1 MLYLRKQLLYLRT
14 FVLPTI
20 KRNPMKKIL
29 LFTLLFFNV
38 ILNAQPYC
46 DPPLPSN
53 PCSNGVIGTFTLA
66 NISKTGTCDTLST
79 GYQDYTSDTVFL
91 EPTQAYTATIISGD
105 PLFADVYYA
114 FIDWNLDYAY
124 TEDER
129 IVFSGVNDASIA
141 GANLYQA
148 VITVPPTAVTD
159 SVGQIRVMGS
169 WGGFDDNLSGC
180 NNNFVGMYTFGEVED
195 YSFNI
200 STNSTTTPPPTNG
213 YCAATGGDA
222 CSDGT
227 DTLFISSVTLEED
240 DATNV
245 ALNSTAYTNTT
256 SCDGY
261 ANYSQNTDFF
271 AAWSEGK
278 SYQISVDIENDAPTA
293 LAAVY
298 IDFNNDMVFDTEEEF
313 DLLPTA
319 GLAPRT
325 ALITVPSGAAS
336 GLRRMRVRVNGGL
349 NISPCDSLDYGE
361 VEDYTVMV
369 APPLTEQIKCAT
381 KISPVNGDVNVCT
394 MAELMWNEVANAT
407 GYLVTLTDEN
417 GNVIYNEESTDLT
430 SLSAPNEFNVNT
442 KYAWGVVPFNETDTA
457 SGCLVDTFITALNKD
472 PKLTLL
478 PVGDTVSVCKD
489 IATQLNANVTGGTVA
504 TDYSHSW
511 NGLFN
516 NYLNDTAI
524 SNPLFTSDSLG
535 VFKYDYS
542 VQDDNGCG
550 VSDSMV
556 LKVIEAPVFD
566 TVYALNTSACF
577 GDDIALVV
585 KSSAGQ
591 YAVIDSVDGTAGW
604 NISTYTMVNDSVLS
618 VSGLSAGEVILKV
631 KLLSGACEIESE
643 EIRVSI
649 NAELD
654 KPMIVA
660 SSTTFCQGDEV
671 ILSVSN
677 YTDNLLW
684 NDAQNT
690 ANDTLIIS
698 QGGTYNV
705 TYTNSV
711 TGCSVMS
718 DDITITENQK
728 PDQPTVTFVPSKT
741 ICEGDSVMA
750 IVSNFNDNLIWNDVN
765 NTQNDTLVIYETTVD
780 LQVVYTDANG
790 CNNSSTTEDVIVNA
804 LPAKPVI
811 NAPSSTE
818 FCEGDV
824 LILTVSNYN
833 DNLVW
838 NDANST
844 TGSSISVTETS
855 TLFVTYVNPNTGC
868 ESSSDEVTV
877 SFNAKPDAPEILAPN
892 GLEYCEGEE
901 ALVYVTNYANNIV
914 WNDVNS
920 TANDSLVVTE
930 SVILEATFTDNSTG
944 CSAISE
950 AVNIVFNPVPEKS
963 ELALV
968 GTTQIECKQTA
979 DAYKWFRDGEAES
992 FSTQT
997 ITPTEEG
1004 LYQVITV
1011 LASCESDTSDA
1022 LIFVI
1027 DNINDLENSIYEVY
1041 PNPVSEMLYI
1051 NGIGVVGIEIYDLN
1065 GKLIVAQKLN
1075 EAQELNKI
1083 ELGSELIS
1091 GTYSLKIQTSKAEIN
1106 RLISI
1111 QK

>member
-1 MLYLRKQLLYLRT
+1 M
-14 FVLPTI
+14 PTI
-20 KRNPMKKIL
+20 KRNPMKKVL
-29 LFTLLFFNV
+29 LFTLLFFSV
-38 ILNAQPYC
+38 ILNAQSYC

-53 PCSNGVIGTFTLA
+53 PCDNGVIGTFTLA
-66 NISKTGTCDTLST
+66 NISKTGACDTLGT
-79 GYQDYTSDTVFL
+79 GYQDYTTDTVFF
-91 EPTQAYTATIISGD
+91 EPTETYTATIVSGD
-105 PLFADVYYA
+105 PLLFDVYYA
-114 FIDWNLDYAY
+114 FIDWNLDYAF

-129 IVFSGVNDASIA
+129 IVFSGSND
-141 GANLYQA
+141 GDLVGVNLYQA
-148 VITVPPTAVTD
+148 VITVPPTAITD
-159 SVGQIRVMGS
+159 SVGRIRVMGS

-180 NNNFVGMYTFGEVED
+180 NNNFVGLYTYGEVED

-227 DTLFISSVTLEED
+227 DTLFIANVTLEED
-240 DATNV
+240 DPTNV
-245 ALNSTAYTNTT
+245 ALNTTAYTNTT
-256 SCDGY
+256 NCDGY

-278 SYQISVDIENDAPTA
+278 SYQISVDIENDVPTA

-325 ALITVPSGAAS
+325 ALVTVPSGAAS

-394 MAELMWNEVANAT
+394 MADLMWNEVGNAT

-417 GNVIYNEESTDLT
+417 GNVIYNEESTDLI

-442 KYAWGVVPFNETDTA
+442 TYSWGVVPFNETDTA
-457 SGCLVDTFITALNKD
+457 SGCLVDTFITALNND
-472 PKLTLL
+472 PKLTLS
-478 PVGDTVSVCKD
+478 PVGDTVEACKD
-489 IATQLNANVTGGTVA
+489 IAAQLNANVTGGTV
-504 TDYSHSW
+504 TVDYSHSW

-516 NYLNDTAI
+516 IYLNDTAI
-524 SNPLFTSDSLG
+524 ANPLFTSDSIG

-550 VSDSMV
+550 VSDSMI
-556 LKVIEAPVFD
+556 LKVIEAPTFD
-566 TVYALNTSACF
+566 TVYALNNSACF
-577 GDDIALVV
+577 GDDISLVV

-591 YAVIDSVDGTAGW
+591 YAVIDSVNGVAGW
-604 NISTYTMVNDSVLS
+604 NNSTFSMVNDSIFNVL
-618 VSGLSAGEVILKV
+618 GLSAGEVVLKV
-631 KLLSGACEIESE
+631 KLISGACEVESE
-643 EIRVSI
+643 EIIVTI

-654 KPMIVA
+654 KPIIVA
-660 SSTTFCQGDEV
+660 SSTVICQGDEA
-671 ILSVSN
+671 ILNVSN
-677 YTDNLLW
+677 YTDNLSW

-690 ANDTLIIS
+690 TNDTLVVT
-698 QGGTYNV
+698 QGGVYNV
-705 TYTNSV
+705 LYTDLLSNCTV
-711 TGCSVMS
+711 LS
-718 DDITITENQK
+718 DDVTITENQK
-728 PDQPTVTFVPSKT
+728 PNQPMVTFIPGKT

-750 IVSNFNDNLIWNDVN
+750 IVSNYSDNVIWNDIA
-765 NTQNDTLVIYETTVD
+765 NTQNDTLVLFESVLD
-780 LQVVYTDANG
+780 LQVEYTDANA
-790 CNNSSTTEDVIVNA
+790 CKSISNTENVTVNA

-811 NAPSSTE
+811 NTPSSTE
-818 FCEGDV
+818 LCDGDV

-844 TGSSISVTETS
+844 TGSSISVTEST
-855 TLFVTYVNPNTGC
+855 TLFVTYINPNTNC

-877 SFNAKPDAPEILAPN
+877 NFNAKPDAPKVLAPN

-901 ALVYVTNYANNIV
+901 ALVYVSNYANYIV
-914 WNDVNS
+914 WNDLNA

-930 SVILEATFTDNSTG
+930 SIILEATFTDNNTG
-944 CSAISE
+944 CSAVSE
-950 AVNIVFNPVPEKS
+950 AVNIVFNPLPEKP

-968 GTTQIECKQTA
+968 GATQIECLQTA
-979 DAYKWFRDGEAES
+979 DEYKWFRDGEAES
-992 FSTQT
+992 FSTQI

-1004 LYQVITV
+1004 SYQVITV

-1027 DNINDLENSIYEVY
+1027 DNIIDLQNQVFRVY

-1051 NGIGVVGIEIYDLN
+1051 NGTGVVGIELYDLN
-1065 GKLIVAQKLN
+1065 GKLIVARKLN
-1075 EAQELNKI
+1075 EAAELNKI
-1083 ELGSELIS
+1083 ELGSELTT
-1091 GTYSLKIQTSKAEIN
+1091 GTYSLKIKTSDAEIN
-1106 RLISI
+1106 KLISI
-1111 QK
+1111 SK

>member
-1 MLYLRKQLLYLRT
+1 
-14 FVLPTI
+14 
-20 KRNPMKKIL
+20 MKKVL

-46 DPPLPSN
+46 DPPLPSS
-53 PCSNGVIGTFTLA
+53 PCDNGVIGTFTLA
-66 NISKTGTCDTLST
+66 NISKTGTCDTLGT
-79 GYQDYTSDTVFL
+79 GYQDYTTDTVFF
-91 EPTQAYTATIISGD
+91 EPTETYTATIVSGD
-105 PLFADVYYA
+105 PLLFDLYYA
-114 FIDWNLDYAY
+114 FIDWNLDYAF

-129 IVFSGVNDASIA
+129 IVFSGTND
-141 GANLYQA
+141 GDLVGVNLYQA

-159 SVGQIRVMGS
+159 SVGRIRVIGS
-169 WGGFDDNLSGC
+169 WLADDILTGC
-180 NNNFVGMYTFGEVED
+180 NDNFVGLYTYGEVED

-200 STNSTTTPPPTNG
+200 STNSPPSTNG

-227 DTLFISSVTLEED
+227 DTLFIANVTLEED
-240 DATNV
+240 DPTNV
-245 ALNSTAYTNTT
+245 ALNTTAYSNTT
-256 SCDGY
+256 NCDGY

-319 GLAPRT
+319 GLAPRA

-394 MAELMWNEVANAT
+394 MADLMWNEVGNAT
-407 GYLVTLTDEN
+407 GYLVTLTDED

-442 KYAWGVVPFNETDTA
+442 TYSWGVVPFNETDTA
-457 SGCLVDTFITALNKD
+457 SGCLVDTFITALNND
-472 PKLTLL
+472 PKLTLS
-478 PVGDTVSVCKD
+478 PVSDTVEACKD
-489 IATQLNANVTGGTVA
+489 IAAQLNASVTGGTVA
-504 TDYSHSW
+504 VDYSHSW

-524 SNPLFTSDSLG
+524 ANPLFTSDSIG

-550 VSDSMV
+550 VSDSMI
-556 LKVIEAPVFD
+556 LKVIEAPTFD
-566 TVYALNTSACF
+566 TVYALNNSACF
-577 GDDIALVV
+577 GDDISLVV

-591 YAVIDSVDGTAGW
+591 YAVIDSVNGVAGW
-604 NISTYTMVNDSVLS
+604 NNSTFSMVNDSVLN
-618 VSGLSAGEVILKV
+618 VSGLSAGEVVLKV
-631 KLLSGACEIESE
+631 KLLSGVCEIESE
-643 EIRVSI
+643 EISVTI

-654 KPMIVA
+654 KPIIVA
-660 SSTTFCQGDEV
+660 SSTVICQGDEA

-677 YTDNLLW
+677 YTDNLSW

-690 ANDTLIIS
+690 TNDTLVVT
-698 QGGTYNV
+698 QGGVYNV
-705 TYTNSV
+705 LYTDLLSNCTV
-711 TGCSVMS
+711 LS
-718 DDITITENQK
+718 DDVTITENQK
-728 PDQPTVTFVPSKT
+728 PNQPMVTFIPSKT
-741 ICEGDSVMA
+741 ICEGDSVIA
-750 IVSNFNDNLIWNDVN
+750 IVTNYSDNVIWNDIA
-765 NTQNDTLVIYETTVD
+765 NTQNDTLVLYESVLD
-780 LQVVYTDANG
+780 LQVEYTDANA
-790 CNNSSTTEDVIVNA
+790 CKSLSNPENVTVNA

-818 FCEGDV
+818 LCDGDV

-844 TGSSISVTETS
+844 TGSSISVTES
-855 TLFVTYVNPNTGC
+855 ATLFVTYINPNTNC

-877 SFNAKPDAPEILAPN
+877 SFNAKPDAPEVLAPN

-901 ALVYVTNYANNIV
+901 ALVYVSNYANNIV
-914 WNDVNS
+914 WNDVNA

-930 SVILEATFTDNSTG
+930 SVILEATFTDNNTG
-944 CSAISE
+944 CSAVSE
-950 AVNIVFNPVPEKS
+950 AVNIVFNPIPEKP
-963 ELALV
+963 ELALL
-968 GTTQIECKQTA
+968 GATQIECNQTA
-979 DAYKWFRDGEAES
+979 DDYKWFRDGEAES
-992 FSTQT
+992 FSTQI
-997 ITPTEEG
+997 ITPIEEG
-1004 LYQVITV
+1004 SYQVITV
-1011 LASCESDTSDA
+1011 LASCESDSSDA

-1027 DNINDLENSIYEVY
+1027 DNINDLQNQVFRVY

-1051 NGIGVVGIEIYDLN
+1051 NGTGVVGIELYDLN
-1065 GKLIVAQKLN
+1065 GKLIVARKLN
-1075 EAQELNKI
+1075 EAVELNKI
-1083 ELGSELIS
+1083 ELGSELTT
-1091 GTYSLKIQTSKAEIN
+1091 GTYSLKIKTSDAEIN
-1106 RLISI
+1106 KLISI
-1111 QK
+1111 TK